1 MAAIEGL
8 GNPLTSSKHFDQP
21 AGGVV
26 SVRIVYDGGDSN
38 IITLL
43 GRNGVPN
50 KTYIKFTPAQHT
62 ERNVTNQASAPTA
75 LDPHFSRVFQNH
87 RKAVMKKKI
96 PQRVLTAAE
105 DAMQEASRKA
115 QQANDLA
122 ANAKMSAIVGKSK
135 NNSKSF
141 MGGRKNN
148 SKRSTG
154 GQQNHFT
161 VAAPKT

>member
-21 AGGVV
+21 SGVV
-26 SVRIVYDGGDSN
+26 WVQIVYGGGDSN

-43 GRNGVPN
+43 GRNGAPN
-50 KTYIKFTPAQHT
+50 KTYIEFTPAQHT
-62 ERNVTNQASAPTA
+62 ERNVINQASAPTT

-96 PQRVLTAAE
+96 PRRVLTAAE
-105 DAMQEASRKA
+105 EAVQEARRKA

-122 ANAKMSAIVGKSK
+122 ANAKMSAIAGKSK

-141 MGGRKNN
+141 MGSRKNC
-148 SKRSTG
+148 SK
-154 GQQNHFT
+154 
-161 VAAPKT
+161 